1 VDGATHESIVAI
13 LDAKNEKLQERVWE
27 LEADNAKRGAT
38 IYEQQIIIAS
48 LEEEIARLLDWI
60 RGGDHRRSC
69 PQSKMLLLE
78 SDPEPEPCTCGLDE
92 ILNPK
97 GGE

>member
-1 VDGATHESIVAI
+1 MT
-13 LDAKNEKLQERVWE
+13 LQRLQMSYNGLVPSE
-27 LEADNAKRGAT
+27 LSTGGYYRADNAKRGAT
-38 IYEQQIIIAS
+38 IYEQQIIIES
-48 LEEEIARLLDWI
+48 LEEEIARLLNWI